1 MIGAVTT
8 PPIRPL
14 PIRSQSSEDRESFQ
28 KTYFLPTNVDNAHF
42 TSVHLPIKDYILY
55 SKYNEKRLFVNIY
68 PVICLFCQVF
78 DCVFLKCGNFAVRE
92 RYNYSNIK
100 QPNLKAYEKD

>member
-1 MIGAVTT
+1 M
-8 PPIRPL
+8 PIPHR
-14 PIRSQSSEDRESFQ
+14 
-28 KTYFLPTNVDNAHF
+28 
-42 TSVHLPIKDYILY
+42 VHLPIKDYILY
-55 SKYNEKRLFVNIY
+55 RKYNEKRLFVNFY

-78 DCVFLKCGNFAVRE
+78 NCVFLKCGNFAVRE